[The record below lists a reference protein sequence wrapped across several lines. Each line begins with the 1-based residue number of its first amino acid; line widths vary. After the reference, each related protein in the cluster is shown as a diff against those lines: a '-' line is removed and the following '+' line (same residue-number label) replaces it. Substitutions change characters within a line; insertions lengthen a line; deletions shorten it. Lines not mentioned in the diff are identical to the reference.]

1 MTIRFI
7 LEVFLKNK
15 GDLLIKSDFLHSKTT
30 IRLNLN
36 LKVTVIEKMKTVM
49 FY

>member
-7 LEVFLKNK
+7 LEVFLINEGK
-15 GDLLIKSDFLHSKTT
+15 LLFKSDFLRSKTA

-36 LKVTVIEKMKTVM
+36 LKVTVIEAMKTVM

>member
-7 LEVFLKNK
+7 LEVFLINEGK
-15 GDLLIKSDFLHSKTT
+15 LLFKSDFLRSKTA

-36 LKVTVIEKMKTVM
+36 LRVMVIEEIKMVM
-49 FY
+49 F

>member
-7 LEVFLKNK
+7 LEVFLKNE
-15 GDLLIKSDFLHSKTT
+15 GDLLFKSDFLRSKTA

-36 LKVTVIEKMKTVM
+36 LKVTVIEARQMVM
-49 FY
+49 F